1 MVSRPAWPDYLCDV
15 DREAMARAQRRRQAL
30 DALEFERARGEALR
44 EQLETVVAELDGA
57 AIDEAIFASMA
68 PEDVAVVREAL
79 FGAEPD
85 AAGESDEEWTE
96 VDWLVAPD
104 EDDPALELAERE
116 SEIERLRETIAAS
129 RRREAALER
138 YLEALAE

>member
-1 MVSRPAWPDYLCDV
+1 M

-44 EQLETVVAELDGA
+44 EQLETVIGETDGA
-57 AIDEAIFASMA
+57 ALDEAIFASMA

-79 FGAEPD
+79 CGPEPD
-85 AAGESDEEWTE
+85 DAGESDEAWTDA
-96 VDWLVAPD
+96 DWLAPE

-116 SEIERLRETIAAS
+116 SEIERLRGELAAS
-129 RRREAALER
+129 RQRESALER

>member
-1 MVSRPAWPDYLCDV
+1 MVSRPAWPDYLCEV

-44 EQLETVVAELDGA
+44 EQLETVIGETDGA
-57 AIDEAIFASMA
+57 ALDEAIFASMA

-79 FGAEPD
+79 YGPEPD
-85 AAGESDEEWTE
+85 DAGESDEAWTDA
-96 VDWLVAPD
+96 DWLAPE

-116 SEIERLRETIAAS
+116 SEIERLRGELAAS
-129 RRREAALER
+129 RQRESALER

>member
-1 MVSRPAWPDYLCDV
+1 
-15 DREAMARAQRRRQAL
+15 MARAQRRRQAL

-44 EQLETVVAELDGA
+44 EQLETVIGETDGA
-57 AIDEAIFASMA
+57 ALDEAIFASMA

-79 FGAEPD
+79 CGPEPD
-85 AAGESDEEWTE
+85 DAGESDEAWTDA
-96 VDWLVAPD
+96 DWLAPEEEEEEEE

-116 SEIERLRETIAAS
+116 SEIERLRGEIAAS
-129 RRREAALER
+129 RQRESALER